1 MELISKFRIIFVVQ
15 SIIGNITATPS
26 KYDNSV
32 ALTILRLVETTCQM
46 VLCIV
51 IQVKLT
57 VKINN
62 EEVTITL

>member
-1 MELISKFRIIFVVQ
+1 MIMIVGLSVLSEKDHLKSEKDHD
-15 SIIGNITATPS
+15 AS

-32 ALTILRLVETTCQM
+32 ALTILRLVETACKM

-62 EEVTITL
+62 K